1 MSLVRCISLRSILR
15 ARHDR
20 SSYSCLIHLHQTPPR
35 EEEDKITRKTPS
47 IRSYHSI
54 IHQSSFING
63 SALDLSRNHCSVFNS
78 YPATKVSSDRFISTF
93 RSFHG
98 SGDAVIDWFLQS
110 AVSKA
115 FELHNVA
122 DVLVSLN
129 HLLALL
135 NSFTFSQWWV
145 FIIVT
150 SLLIR
155 GITIPVMVD
164 LLNNIAKFFK
174 GLGSHQGEALDKV
187 LVLRKSPGVMYT
199 MLKKEFFGVKGSVFG
214 QGIQVPVFWF
224 SMAELRQN
232 MVEILMSRFRGKV
245 LSAELIKNG
254 VLSRGRLVVV
264 VGDGIGLEI
273 QMFDLDFSLIL
284 KRRQIS
290 QSYNIEQEQNVKV
303 VF

>member
-1 MSLVRCISLRSILR
+1 MSLVRCLSLRSVLR
-15 ARHDR
+15 ARHHR
-20 SSYSCLIHLHQTPPR
+20 SSYSCLTHLHQTPR
-35 EEEDKITRKTPS
+35 EEEEEEITPS

-63 SALDLSRNHCSVFNS
+63 GSALHLSRNHLSVFQS
-78 YPATKVSSDRFISTF
+78 HPATVASDRFISTF
-93 RSFHG
+93 RSSFPG
-98 SGDAVIDWFLQS
+98 SGDAVIDWLLQS
-110 AVSKA
+110 AVSRA
-115 FELHNVA
+115 FELNNVA
-122 DVLVSLN
+122 DVLVSLD
-129 HLLALL
+129 HLLTLL

-164 LLNNIAKFFK
+164 LLHSIARFFK
-174 GLGSHQGEALDKV
+174 SLGSDQGKALDKV
-187 LVLRKSPGVMYT
+187 NFKSPGVIMYT
-199 MLKKEFFGVKGSVFG
+199 MLKKEFFGVKGSVIG

-224 SMAELRQN
+224 SMGELRQN
-232 MVEILMSRFRGKV
+232 MVEILMSRLRGKM

-290 QSYNIEQEQNVKV
+290 QSYV
-303 VF
+303 

>member
-1 MSLVRCISLRSILR
+1 MSLVRCLSLRSVLR
-15 ARHDR
+15 ARHHR
-20 SSYSCLIHLHQTPPR
+20 SSYSCLTHLHQTPR
-35 EEEDKITRKTPS
+35 EEEEEITPS

-63 SALDLSRNHCSVFNS
+63 GSALDLSRTHRSVFQS
-78 YPATKVSSDRFISTF
+78 HPATFSSDRFISTF
-93 RSFHG
+93 NSSFTG
-98 SGDAVIDWFLQS
+98 SADAVIDWLFQS
-110 AVSKA
+110 AVSRA

-129 HLLALL
+129 HILTLL

-164 LLNNIAKFFK
+164 LLNCIARFFK
-174 GLGSHQGEALDKV
+174 SLGSDQGKALDKV
-187 LVLRKSPGVMYT
+187 SVLSKSPGVMYT
-199 MLKKEFFGVKGSVFG
+199 MLKKEFFGVKGSVIG

-224 SMAELRQN
+224 SMGELRQN
-232 MVEILMSRFRGKV
+232 MVEILMSRLRGKM

-290 QSYNIEQEQNVKV
+290 QSYV
-303 VF
+303 